1 MTQGQPDIIVDFVF
15 DQGLIHIDLINIGDS
30 PAVGI
35 SVSFDKELWGVGG
48 KRLVSAIS
56 LFRRTAFMPPG
67 KSISA
72 FLDTSASYFKRG
84 QPLEVTATITFSDR
98 AGKSY
103 RNVIKHDLS
112 IYRDIGYVRPHG
124 MAQS

>member
-1 MTQGQPDIIVDFVF
+1 MIQGQPDIIVDFVF
-15 DQGLIHIDLINIGDS
+15 DQGVISIDLTNIGDS

-48 KRLVSAIS
+48 NRLVSAIS

-72 FLDTSASYFKRG
+72 FVDTSASYFKRG

-103 RNVIKHDLS
+103 RNVIKHDLG

-124 MAQS
+124 KAQ